1 MSNWD
6 SFGKLATLDFSYGNI
21 APGVIPQI
29 YANSKNQV
37 EILISVK
44 VIDKANKDK
53 VLSLTPDDFYI
64 REDLNTNDLNTN
76 TEKASLYLCDPTTG
90 ERISLPWKLSKIK
103 IKGDYVK
110 AVNHDGHS
118 RTKRD
123 NAATTYI
130 HTYLSSTERK
140 ITKNFSIGIKIPGV
154 GEFNTSKNGTN
165 TPNVP
170 KGEKGSPFKAPNSL
184 TITTLNPID
193 YSFSNN
199 ISIDKEFKHYD
210 NLKKVV
216 TDMGYTHP
224 GMLGPLTFRGESSY
238 GYALVK
244 LSNGHQFKEK
254 KVRKNNANLEGTEI
268 ICTRGNGEESS
279 ADIIWGVGGNNYDFS
294 FLFVEPVRC
303 GLKNGTRLIKV
314 KYNEETGQKIRGYEY
329 RIGQNDYRHQFHSPE
344 NFPPINADYIL
355 VVICNH
361 RIPPRTTCFFCSK
374 DGWSGWKEGS
384 PSHSSVDVD
393 VTDEFGNEG
402 VISISFKKENWPQIT
417 AKGKL
422 D

>member
-1 MSNWD
+1 MSIWNC
-6 SFGKLATLDFSYGNI
+6 FGKLATLDFVYGNI
-21 APGVIPQI
+21 VPGVIPKI
-29 YANSKNQV
+29 YANSRNQV
-37 EILISVK
+37 EIIISVK
-44 VIDKANKDK
+44 VIDKQKDGSNKDK

-64 REDLNTNDLNTN
+64 GEDLNNN
-76 TEKASLYLCDPTTG
+76 TEKASLYLCDHTTG
-90 ERISLPWKLSKIK
+90 ERMSSPWKLSDK
-103 IKGDYVK
+103 KGDYTK
-110 AVNHDGHS
+110 AVNHDGLS
-118 RTKRD
+118 RAKRD

-130 HTYLSSTERK
+130 HTYLSSTECK

-154 GEFNTSKNGTN
+154 GEFNTTQNGTLTLN
-165 TPNVP
+165 GPEG
-170 KGEKGSPFKAPNSL
+170 KSGSYFKSPNSL

-199 ISIDKEFKHYD
+199 IFIDKEFKHYD

-216 TDMGYTHP
+216 TDMGYSDAVILAP
-224 GMLGPLTFRGESSY
+224 NTFRGESSY

-244 LSNGHQFKEK
+244 LSNGYQFKEK

-268 ICTRGNGEESS
+268 ICTRGNEEESS
-279 ADIIWGVGGNNYDFS
+279 ADIIWGVGGDNYDFS

-303 GLKNGTRLIKV
+303 GLNNGTQLIKR
-314 KYNEETGQKIRGYEY
+314 KYDEKTGKYLKGYRY
-329 RIGQNDYRHQFHSPE
+329 KIGQNDYRHQFHSPE

-361 RIPPRTTCFFCSK
+361 RIPPMTACFFCSEE
-374 DGWSGWKEGS
+374 GWSGWKEGS